1 MLRSV
6 FGAAV
11 WSRRRGLAWWVGG
24 SFVYLLFLGAAFPT
38 IQDNAADFEKMLDS
52 YPEALRA
59 MFNMVEGVSLGSGA
73 GFLHM
78 ELYSF
83 VLPLLL
89 IIFAVGFGARAV
101 AGEEE
106 EGTLDLLLS
115 GPVSRRRWLSQQFAA
130 LAITTFAIGLVNF
143 VAILLAG
150 AAFGM
155 GLDAGHLAAASL
167 GVVLIAL
174 VVFTMVGRPAWPWL
188 ITSRVL
194 GIPVE
199 SLIGRSLLD
208 CHNQVSQQTMIEIL
222 AAMQS
227 EGLVERLITDNEKHR
242 IYMRAVRDGEG
253 RVLGYY
259 ERYDEIRWA
268 ASEIDPGDDTT
279 SKSWAA
285 T

>member
-11 WSRRRGLAWWVGG
+11 WSRRRSLAWWLGG

-59 MFNMVEGVSLGSGA
+59 MFNMVEGVSLGTGP

-78 ELYSF
+78 ELFSF

-115 GPVSRRRWLSQQFAA
+115 GPLLRRRWLVEQFAA
-130 LAITTFAIGLVNF
+130 MALTTFAIGLVNF
-143 VAILLAG
+143 LAILLAG

-155 GLDAGHLAAASL
+155 GLNPGNLAAASF
-167 GVVLIAL
+167 GVTLVAL
-174 VVFTMVGRPAWPWL
+174 VFGGLALAVGAITGKRGVAVGAASAAALAAYLVFALAEVVPWL
-188 ITSRVL
+188 GTVQKASPWYYYAASAPML
-194 GIPVE
+194 KGIEWAHAGV
-199 SLIGRSLLD
+199 
-208 CHNQVSQQTMIEIL
+208 L
-222 AAMQS
+222 AAMAVVLPIA
-227 EGLVERLITDNEKHR
+227 GAVVLERRDL
-242 IYMRAVRDGEG
+242 AV
-253 RVLGYY
+253 
-259 ERYDEIRWA
+259 
-268 ASEIDPGDDTT
+268 
-279 SKSWAA
+279 
-285 T
+285 

>member
-1 MLRSV
+1 MLHSV

-11 WSRRRGLAWWVGG
+11 WSRRRSLAWWLGG

-174 VVFTMVGRPAWPWL
+174 VFGSLALAVGSATGKRGLAIGVASAAALAAYLVFSLAEAVPWL
-188 ITSRVL
+188 GTVQKAS
-194 GIPVE
+194 PW
-199 SLIGRSLLD
+199 
-208 CHNQVSQQTMIEIL
+208 
-222 AAMQS
+222 
-227 EGLVERLITDNEKHR
+227 
-242 IYMRAVRDGEG
+242 
-253 RVLGYY
+253 YY
-259 ERYDEIRWA
+259 YA
-268 ASEIDPGDDTT
+268 ASAPMLGGME
-279 SKSWAA
+279 WAHA
-285 T
+285 GVLTALALALPALGALVLERRDLSV